1 MYTFKLD
8 HYVISGTVCILVY
21 LDGELLGKLSSY
33 VPTRL
38 EPNEFCAKTYSEN
51 ASWAPEVL
59 ALPHFI
65 DTGEVVITGDVTWPI
80 YELSLEFINEQFEAT
95 YNPRTDI
102 YEAPKFLWSLYEKYV
117 GEVCPPSTS

>member
-8 HYVISGTVCILVY
+8 QYKVNGAVCVLAY

-38 EPNEFCAKTYSEN
+38 EPNEFAAKTYSEN

-65 DTGEVVITGDVTWPI
+65 DTGEVVVASDVTWPI
-80 YELSLEFINEQFEAT
+80 YKLSSEFIKEQFEAT
-95 YNPRTDI
+95 YNKSSDI
-102 YEAPKFLWSLYEKYV
+102 YEAPQFLWSLYEKYV
-117 GEVCPPSTS
+117 GEV